1 MLKELVLDT
10 KLTRLSI
17 LLNKKHNSTN
27 QSESHLKYYS
37 FKIKKGVS
45 IILKR
50 LLSMI
55 FKLQEIFFD
64 PALFLLAYWKL
75 SRAESSKV
83 IRGQVN
89 HYEKHFILHFTINL
103 LIFSRLFWVK
113 FLLLPPNRT
122 WKETKLVL
130 FTKLPSPKQSLKK

>member
-1 MLKELVLDT
+1 MVEKQFLIIEGVSMSLELFPGSCWKSDHLINR
-10 KLTRLSI
+10 KKSNFKRIGSWFTRLSA
-17 LLNKKHNSTN
+17 LLNKKHIVYLNYNGIN
-27 QSESHLKYYS
+27 QSESHLKYRL

-45 IILKR
+45 IILKW

-55 FKLQEIFFD
+55 LKLQEIFFD

-89 HYEKHFILHFTINL
+89 LNEKHFILWH
-103 LIFSRLFWVK
+103 
-113 FLLLPPNRT
+113 
-122 WKETKLVL
+122 
-130 FTKLPSPKQSLKK
+130 